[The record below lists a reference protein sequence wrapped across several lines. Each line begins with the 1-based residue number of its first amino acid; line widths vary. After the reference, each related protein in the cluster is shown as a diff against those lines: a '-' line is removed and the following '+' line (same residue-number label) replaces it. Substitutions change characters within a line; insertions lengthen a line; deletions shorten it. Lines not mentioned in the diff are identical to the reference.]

1 MKVRIVVISIL
12 SLLLC
17 ASTAFSRDVK
27 KNFSIRDAMEK
38 PVVQDVLN
46 NGVALYWGDQPHP
59 AVVREY
65 GTFKSNKRTN
75 GFRKKHDDACARA
88 LASALVALQDRA
100 DREGGNGVINIKSYI
115 KNRENSSST
124 EYSCLVGGMM
134 VNVVLKGT
142 VVQLAR

>member
-1 MKVRIVVISIL
+1 MKGKIFLITIL

-17 ASTAFSRDVK
+17 ASIAWSRDVK
-27 KNFSIRDAMEK
+27 MKFSIRDAMEK
-38 PVVQDVLN
+38 PVVQDVISS
-46 NGVALYWGDQPHP
+46 GVALYWGDQPHP
-59 AVVREY
+59 VVQKEY

-100 DREGGNGVINIKSYI
+100 DREGGDGVINIRSYV

-142 VVQLAR
+142 VVKLAE